1 MRIVS
6 GKYKGRRLKP
16 PVNLPV
22 RPTTD
27 FAKEGLFNVL
37 NNMVDFESL
46 RVLDL
51 FTGTG
56 SMAFEF
62 LSRGAIEVTAIDSN
76 HRCIEFIN
84 KTAEHFGADNINAV
98 KSNCFV
104 YFKHTVSEYDL
115 IFADPP
121 YDLEGIEAIPDLIL
135 SSTLLADEGLLILE
149 HSAGYKF
156 EKHTF
161 FDSHRKYGS
170 VNFSFFKKGNTRA
183 D

>member
-6 GKYKGRRLKP
+6 GIYKGRRLHP

-37 NNMVDFESL
+37 NNDVDYTTL

-56 SMAFEF
+56 SIAFEF
-62 LSRGAIEVTAIDSN
+62 LSRGVLEVTAVDSN
-76 HRCIEFIN
+76 HRCIEFV
-84 KTAEHFGADNINAV
+84 KTTAAAFGATNLRVV

-104 YFKHTVSEYDL
+104 FIKRMVASYDL

-121 YDLEGIEAIPDLIL
+121 YDLHDLTSLPDLVL
-135 SSTLLADEGLLILE
+135 CSGLLAENGLFILE
-149 HSAGYKF
+149 HSAEYSF
-156 EKHTF
+156 AEHANFT
-161 FDSHRKYGS
+161 SQRHYGS
-170 VNFSFFKKGNTRA
+170 VNFSFFNIKAKG
-183 D
+183 

>member
-6 GKYKGRRLKP
+6 GIYKGRRLHP

-37 NNMVDFESL
+37 NNDVDYESL

-56 SMAFEF
+56 SIAFEF
-62 LSRGAIEVTAIDSN
+62 LSRGVLEVTAVDSN
-76 HRCIEFIN
+76 HRCIEFI
-84 KTAEHFGADNINAV
+84 KTTAGAFGATNLRAV

-104 YFKHTVSEYDL
+104 FIKRMVASYDL

-121 YDLEGIEAIPDLIL
+121 YDLHDLAALPDLVL
-135 SSTLLADEGLLILE
+135 SSGLLADEGLFILE
-149 HSAGYKF
+149 HAAGYSF
-156 EKHTF
+156 ADHMHF
-161 FDSHRKYGS
+161 YSHRHYGS
-170 VNFSFFKKGNTRA
+170 VNFSFFRIKR
-183 D
+183 